1 MTASQDIKDNRASEA
16 RDDRHAMKTITAVKG
31 QDKQTF
37 AADHPFDAPVVLEV
51 QDLDKSFSGVHAV
64 ADTSFTIHRGE
75 VVAIIGPNGSGKS
88 TTINMISGLFN
99 PDSGSIV
106 FEGRHLE
113 HLRQRDIADAGVA
126 RTFQNG
132 RVFGSM
138 TVDENL
144 EMGLHK
150 TMAAGRPFKQLE
162 DYPLVKWVPL
172 MCELG
177 LNLIPGPKARAEGA
191 AIAKR
196 IDAQASSFGGHLKD
210 VRERM
215 TYSLSY
221 ANKRR
226 TEIGRAMI
234 AEPHLLCL
242 DEPTAGM
249 NQTETAEVMDLLLK
263 LKAEGTTMLLVE
275 HKMDFVMTL
284 SDWIIVMDN
293 GRIISEGRPEQVR
306 NDPKVINAYLGGDKL
321 TQETDGNAVDTVT
334 AEERSRHTRISA
346 DNPYILDIQHAD
358 VFYGPIQALHDV
370 SLNVREGQIVSLL
383 GGNAVGKTTTMRT
396 ILGLLETKNGKV
408 IYQGKDLTGVSTEN
422 RVKRGI
428 ASVPEARRIFPEM
441 TVTENI
447 LSGAYTRKR
456 TKAVEEDLDGIFQR
470 FPRLKERRN
479 QFAGTLSGGEQQ
491 MLAFGRALMS
501 KPKLIC
507 MDEPTM
513 GLSPKLVDEVLAAIA
528 SLRNDLGIS
537 ILLIEQQADLALSIA
552 DYGFV
557 LLNGEIVLQ
566 GSAEELA
573 SNPSVQEAYLGKA
586 Q

>member
-1 MTASQDIKDNRASEA
+1 MTIETTTSMEQSLAHG
-16 RDDRHAMKTITAVKG
+16 DDR
-31 QDKQTF
+31 
-37 AADHPFDAPVVLEV
+37 PVVLEV
-51 QDLDKSFSGVHAV
+51 KNLDKSFSGVHAV
-64 ADTSFTIHRGE
+64 SNTSFTIHKGE

-99 PDSGSIV
+99 PDSGQIV
-106 FEGRHLE
+106 FEGKHLE
-113 HLRQRDIADAGVA
+113 HMKQREISDAGIA

-138 TVDENL
+138 TVDDNL

-150 TMAAGRPFKQLE
+150 TMAAGRPLRGLQ
-162 DYPLVKWVPL
+162 DYPLVKWANL
-172 MCELG
+172 IGELG
-177 LNLIPGPKARAEGA
+177 LNLVPGPKTRAEMQSV
-191 AIAKR
+191 KEQV
-196 IDAQASSFGGHLKD
+196 DAQAKSFGDHLAD
-210 VRERM
+210 VRGRM

-234 AEPHLLCL
+234 SEPHLLCL

-249 NQTETAEVMDLLLK
+249 NQTETAEVMELLLK
-263 LKAEGTTMLLVE
+263 LKAEGNTMLLVE

-293 GRIISEGRPEQVR
+293 GRIISEGIPSVVR
-306 NDPKVINAYLGGDKL
+306 NDPRVINAYLGGDKSDQTL
-321 TQETDGNAVDTVT
+321 EGGEVARV
-334 AEERSRHTRISA
+334 EEPEDSSAHKMPISA
-346 DNPYILDIQHAD
+346 DAPYILDIQHAD
-358 VFYGPIQALHDV
+358 VFYGSVQALRDV

-383 GGNAVGKTTTMRT
+383 GGNAVGKSTTMRT
-396 ILGLLETKNGKV
+396 IMGLLNPKDGKI
-408 IYQGKDLTGVSTEN
+408 IYQGKDLQGVSTEN
-422 RVKRGI
+422 RVRRGI

-441 TVTENI
+441 TVTENL
-447 LSGAYTRKR
+447 LSGAYIRKR
-456 TKAVEEDLDGIFQR
+456 GKAVDEDMVDIFDR

-479 QFAGTLSGGEQQ
+479 QMAGTLSGGEQQ

-513 GLSPKLVDEVLAAIA
+513 GLSPKLVDEVLGAIS
-528 SLRNDLGIS
+528 SLRDELRIS
-537 ILLIEQQADLALSIA
+537 VLLIEQQADLALTIA

-557 LLNGEIVLQ
+557 LLNGEIVLE
-566 GSAEELA
+566 GSAKKL
-573 SNPSVQEAYLGKA
+573 SSDSGVQEAYLGKA
-586 Q
+586 R